1 MADIEPDRPTGPLDA
16 EAAAAEETPPRRAPP
31 TRILTEEE
39 APETAPPA
47 AEDPFPALA
56 VGTVVGDRYRV
67 LQVLQTGPQHQT
79 YEAEDQAG
87 YVRCWAC
94 GSTDNLAGEV
104 YCTDCGAQLTGRH
117 YRLYETPASAAPPRL
132 PDALTQSKVT
142 GVAQVLDTVLDN
154 KTQRNY
160 LVLEEVSGRPLSD
173 WTSGKPPDGG
183 AAPEALSPERA
194 LAWLVQAADLLAE
207 LHKAEAVGCDFGPGS
222 LFVLPDDRLMLM
234 DPVSCTVADG
244 PTAAKA
250 EALRADVQRVA
261 AGLEQ
266 WYHALP
272 GVSPLAGEDAPTADL
287 SAPEP
292 PPTRAQ
298 PSEQAPPETVDAIL
312 AHGRA
317 GEYPTAAALAQALH
331 AIHDAELPPK
341 DLQLTSGRASD
352 VGVQRQLNED
362 SVLVL
367 EVAGMEAAGT
377 VPAGVY
383 IVADGMGGYEG
394 GEVASSIAIRT
405 VGGMLQ
411 QQVLA
416 HLVTGEEHVPS
427 RDEGIKL
434 LREAIMEANR
444 RIAQLNSQRR
454 SEMGTTITM
463 ALVVGNHATIAN
475 VGDSRTYLWRDGKLK
490 PLTQDHSLVARLIAA
505 GQLTPEEGRHFERR
519 NEIYRALGD
528 AHLTLDEIDIYEHR
542 LGPFDALLLCSD
554 GLWEMVRDEDMER
567 IMLAAPDLNTAC
579 QHLIAA
585 ANKAGGDDNISV
597 IIVQAV
603 TGQED

>member
-1 MADIEPDRPTGPLDA
+1 MPEIEPDQPTGPLDG
-16 EAAAAEETPPRRAPP
+16 EAAAAQKPPRRAPP

-39 APETAPPA
+39 VPAPPA
-47 AEDPFPALA
+47 PGDPFPPLA
-56 VGTVVGDRYRV
+56 VGTLVGDRYKV
-67 LQVLQTGPQHQT
+67 AQVLQTGPQHQT
-79 YEAEDQAG
+79 YDAEDLAG

-117 YRLYETPASAAPPRL
+117 YRLYETPASVPPPRL
-132 PDALTQSKVT
+132 PDALMQSKVA
-142 GVAQVLDTVLDN
+142 GVAGVLDTVSDP
-154 KTQRNY
+154 KSGRHY

-173 WTSGKPPDGG
+173 WTSGATTNGG
-183 AAPEALSPERA
+183 TAPEALSPERA
-194 LAWLVQAADLLAE
+194 LTWLVEAADLLAE
-207 LHKAEAVGCDFGPGS
+207 LHKAEAIGCDFGPDS

-234 DPVSCTVADG
+234 DPASCTLADG
-244 PTAAKA
+244 ATAAKA

-272 GVSPLAGEDAPTADL
+272 GVSALAGEDAPTADL

-292 PPTRAQ
+292 PPVRTK
-298 PSEQAPPETVDAIL
+298 PGEQAPPETVDAVL

-317 GEYPTAAALAQALH
+317 GEFPTAAALAQALH
-331 AIHDAELPPK
+331 DIHDADLPPK

-377 VPAGVY
+377 VPAGIY

-411 QQVLA
+411 QQILA
-416 HLVTGEEHVPS
+416 HLVTGEEHVPN

-434 LREAIMEANR
+434 VREAIMEANR

-463 ALVVGNHATIAN
+463 ALIVGNHATIAN

-505 GQLTPEEGRHFERR
+505 GQLTPEEGRHFDRR

-528 AHLTLDEIDIYEHR
+528 AHLTADEVDIYERR

-579 QHLIAA
+579 QHLVAA

-603 TGQED
+603 TGNED

>member
-1 MADIEPDRPTGPLDA
+1 MTNIEPDRPTGPLR
-16 EAAAAEETPPRRAPP
+16 EEVAAAGKPPTHRAPP
-31 TRILTEEE
+31 TRILTEDE
-39 APETAPPA
+39 APATAPVSPA
-47 AEDPFPALA
+47 DPFPALA
-56 VGTVVGDRYRV
+56 VGTLVGDRYKV
-67 LQVLQTGPQHQT
+67 TQVLQTGPTHQT
-79 YEAEDQAG
+79 YDAEDLAG

-117 YRLYETPASAAPPRL
+117 YRLYETPDTAPLPRL
-132 PDALTQSKVT
+132 PEALVQSKVP
-142 GVAQVLDTVLDN
+142 GVAQVLDTVLDS
-154 KTQRNY
+154 KTGRHY
-160 LVLEEVSGRPLSD
+160 LVLEEVSGRPLSG
-173 WTSGKPPDGG
+173 WTSGKPTDGATG
-183 AAPEALSPERA
+183 AESPSQERA
-194 LAWLVQAADLLAE
+194 LAWLVQAADLLAD
-207 LHKAEAVGCDFGPGS
+207 LHKAGAIGCDFGPDS
-222 LFVLPDDRLMLM
+222 LYVLPDDRLMLM
-234 DPVSCTVADG
+234 DPASCTVAEG

-250 EALRADVQRVA
+250 EALRTDVQRVA

-272 GVSPLAGEDAPTADL
+272 GVSTQTAEDVPTAAL
-287 SAPEP
+287 SAPAPAPARRPGEP
-292 PPTRAQ
+292 PPAV
-298 PSEQAPPETVDAIL
+298 TVDTVL
-312 AHGRA
+312 AHGRS
-317 GEYPTAAALAQALH
+317 GEYPTAAALAEALH
-331 AIHDAELPPK
+331 DVHDADTPPK
-341 DLQLTSGRASD
+341 DMQLTSGRASD

-377 VPAGVY
+377 LPAGVY

-405 VGGMLQ
+405 IGGMLQ
-411 QQVLA
+411 QQVLS
-416 HLVTGEEHVPS
+416 HLVTGEENVPD
-427 RDEGIKL
+427 RDEAIQL
-434 LREAIMEANR
+434 VREAILEANR

-454 SEMGTTITM
+454 SEMGTTTTM
-463 ALVVGNHATIAN
+463 ALIVGNHATIAN

-490 PLTQDHSLVARLIAA
+490 PITQDHSLVARLIAA
-505 GQLTPEEGRHFERR
+505 GQLTPEEGRHFDRR

-528 AHLTLDEIDIYEHR
+528 AHLTADQIDVFERR

-554 GLWEMVRDEDMER
+554 GLWELVRDEDMER

-579 QHLIAA
+579 QQLVAA

-597 IIVQAV
+597 VIVQAV